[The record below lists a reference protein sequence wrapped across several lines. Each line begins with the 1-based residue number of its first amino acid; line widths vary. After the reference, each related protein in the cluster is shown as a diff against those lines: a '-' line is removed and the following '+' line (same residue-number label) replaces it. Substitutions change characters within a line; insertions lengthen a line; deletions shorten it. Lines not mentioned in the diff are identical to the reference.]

1 MQPELQQFVD
11 QEKHE
16 NNGIDTQEIQ
26 TLNTLVYD
34 NKKELSEE
42 AKNILTPE
50 NSSAIVNQ
58 IKIF

>member
-16 NNGIDTQEIQ
+16 NNGIDTQEMQ

-34 NKKELSEE
+34 NKKELNEE